1 MYLRD
6 KTAKRQKNNNNPTET
21 RVVPENA
28 NDAVNSA
35 DLAVELGARNP
46 HTVPELSPNCSDKG
60 ICFYLML
67 GFSEPVID
75 AGLSKAGALIVLR
88 PHT

>member
-1 MYLRD
+1 M
-6 KTAKRQKNNNNPTET
+6 
-21 RVVPENA
+21 VPENA

-35 DLAVELGARNP
+35 DLGARDT